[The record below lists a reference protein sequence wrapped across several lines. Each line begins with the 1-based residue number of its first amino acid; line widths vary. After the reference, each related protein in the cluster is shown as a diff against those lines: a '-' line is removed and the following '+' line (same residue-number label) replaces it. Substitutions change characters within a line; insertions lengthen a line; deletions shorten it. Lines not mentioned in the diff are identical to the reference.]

1 MACLTLHNFVR
12 DSNLRD
18 KEFERCDADEDYLLE
33 DTSDTSDDESE
44 DAENDDNMN
53 TIRIRIADALIS
65 ARGG

>member
-1 MACLTLHNFVR
+1 MACLALHNFVR

-44 DAENDDNMN
+44 DAENDDTMN
-53 TIRIRIADALIS
+53 TIRTRIVDALIS